1 LQGAKV
7 MTKQSID
14 DGDLEFFG
22 KVMDITEC
30 RHAEEPLRD
39 AQADL
44 ARVARLTTLGELA
57 ASLAHEINQPL
68 AAIALSA
75 ASGFHWLNRDPPDLD
90 SARAALARIERDG
103 VRANDVIRGLLA
115 LAKNSGPQ
123 LTRLDLRDA
132 IEEVLALTRGEL
144 QRHRV
149 VGHTDLSAGEQLVLG
164 NRVQLQQ
171 VLLNLVMNGIQAM
184 ATVAGRKRELTVSVA
199 FAETD
204 RVQVAV
210 EDTGPGLDP
219 TIAQRIF
226 APFFTTKSD
235 GLGMGLSICRSI
247 IQSHGGQIWASPRV
261 PHGTAF
267 HFTIP
272 IAVEA

>member
-1 LQGAKV
+1 
-7 MTKQSID
+7 MTKQSND
-14 DGDLEFFG
+14 QGDLEFFG
-22 KVMDITEC
+22 AAMNITAC
-30 RHAEEPLRD
+30 RHAEEALRD
-39 AQADL
+39 AQAEL
-44 ARVARLTTLGELA
+44 ARMARLTTLGELA

-68 AAIALSA
+68 AAIALNA
-75 ASGFHWLNRDPPDLD
+75 ASGMRWLNLNQPDLE
-90 SARAALARIERDG
+90 SARAALSRIERDG

-115 LAKNSGPQ
+115 LTKKSGPQ

-132 IEEVLALTRGEL
+132 IEEVLVLTRGEL

-149 VGHTDLSAGEQLVLG
+149 VLHTGLSVGEQQVFG

-171 VLLNLVMNGIQAM
+171 VLLNLVTNGIQAM
-184 ATVAGRKRELTVSVA
+184 ATVAGRRRELTVSVA
-199 FAETD
+199 LAEPD

-235 GLGMGLSICRSI
+235 GVGMGLSICQSI
-247 IQSHGGQIWASPRV
+247 IHAHGGQIWASPRM
-261 PHGTAF
+261 PHGTTF
-267 HFTIP
+267 HFTVP
-272 IAVEA
+272 IALEV